1 MNTIKCNVDSRWMWS
16 IENACV
22 MITSPAGGYVRVD
35 KWHMDK
41 LTDTQRELVWK
52 CVNAYNGTSNSNIE
66 LTIAEMNELVTI
78 GNIAGTVY
86 KKYKKPTTTLVQRK
100 AQWRKKTPDTGKC
113 SCGGQIVQKDH
124 TTWIGWYCPKCKAGG
139 SKNAPRKRY

>member
-1 MNTIKCNVDSRWMWS
+1 MNTIKCSVDSRWMAGL
-16 IENACV
+16 ERACIT
-22 MITSPAGGYVRVD
+22 ITSPAGGYVRVD
-35 KWHMDK
+35 KWHIDK

-78 GNIAGTVY
+78 GNITGTVY
-86 KKYKKPTTTLVQRK
+86 KKYKKPTTTLAQRK
-100 AQWRKKTPDTGKC
+100 AQWRKKNPDTGKC
-113 SCGGQIVQKDH
+113 SCGGQIIEKNH